1 MHIVLAAVLFIATP
15 SGSNTTPAIDPIDA
29 SELRMLEE
37 LSSWVAEGPQ
47 DVPGAIRRRPVSF
60 EVFRSYHEPQRRASV
75 LADLPYAEM
84 IRRTAERHGLD
95 PLLIAAVV
103 ETESR
108 FNAQAVSHRGAIGLM
123 QVLPSTAALE
133 PEALVEPSLNL
144 EHGARYLRYLVDR
157 YDGDL
162 ELALAAYNAGPSNV
176 RRYGGVPPF
185 RETRQYVERVLER
198 YFSHHQNVWLDTAS
212 GELLASAHADE
223 LLNLPS

>member
-1 MHIVLAAVLFIATP
+1 MIAALIIAHP
-15 SGSNTTPAIDPIDA
+15 SGSNTTPNIDPIDA

-47 DVPGAIRRRPVSF
+47 DVPGTIRRRPLSF
-60 EVFRSYHEPQRRASV
+60 EVFRSYHEPQLRDSV
-75 LADLPYAEM
+75 LADLPYSEM

-95 PLLIAAVV
+95 PLLVAAVV
-103 ETESR
+103 ETESH
-108 FNAQAVSHRGAIGLM
+108 FNPQAVSHRGAVGLM

-144 EHGARYLRYLVDR
+144 EHGARYLRYLIDR
-157 YDGDL
+157 YQGDL
-162 ELALAAYNAGPSNV
+162 ELALAAYNAGPANV

-198 YFSHHQNVWLDTAS
+198 YFSHHQNVWLGSAP
-212 GELLASAHADE
+212 GELLASAHAEDF
-223 LLNLPS
+223 LNQPS

>member
-1 MHIVLAAVLFIATP
+1 MLAALLIAHP
-15 SGSNTTPAIDPIDA
+15 SGSNTTPTIDPIDA

-47 DVPGAIRRRPVSF
+47 DVPGTIRRRPLSF
-60 EVFRSYHEPQRRASV
+60 EVFRSYHEPQLRDSV
-75 LADLPYAEM
+75 LADLPYSEM

-95 PLLIAAVV
+95 PLLVAAVV
-103 ETESR
+103 ETESH
-108 FNAQAVSHRGAIGLM
+108 FNPQAVSHRGAVGLM

-144 EHGARYLRYLVDR
+144 EQGTRYLRYLIDR
-157 YDGDL
+157 YQGDL
-162 ELALAAYNAGPSNV
+162 ELALAAYNAGPANV

-198 YFSHHQNVWLDTAS
+198 YFSHHQNVWLGSAP
-212 GELLASAHADE
+212 GELLASAHAEDF
-223 LLNLPS
+223 LNQPS